1 MTADFGI
8 IVGLVF
14 AVLLVLVAGTVRAG
28 GASLVRTTRAD
39 ALKAVAEETKGAQA
53 VADLLDARTHLQPAL
68 GTSVTFLTVLA
79 VIPFTWAIT
88 KSLSGW
94 TLALALFAMAA
105 ALLLAVDIIPRRL
118 GRSRPASLAYRLS
131 RPLTLAYKFGDI
143 AGDLIADF
151 DVDDE
156 DADDEHEAAEAE
168 ERALI
173 RSVLEFTDTI
183 VREVM
188 VPRTD
193 MITIAGSASTDDA
206 VDLVLESGRSR
217 IPVTGDGMD
226 HVIGVLFSR
235 DLLELFDREA
245 EPGIAADVARDPYFV
260 PETKPIFE
268 LLREMQVN
276 QQHMAIVVD
285 EFGGTAGIVTIE
297 DLVEEIVGE
306 IVDEFD
312 EEEPM
317 VVEVNGGFMV
327 DARMG
332 VDDLAALVGIDLP
345 SDEWDTVGGL
355 VLELAGRVPEEG
367 ESFDHDGLTFTT
379 TSVQGRRVAK
389 VRVGRT

>member
-1 MTADFGI
+1 MTGQLGI
-8 IVGLVF
+8 IAGLVI
-14 AVLLVLVAGTVRAG
+14 AGLLVLVAATLRAG
-28 GASLVRTTRAD
+28 GASLIRTARAD
-39 ALKAVAEETKGAQA
+39 ALKEVAEGTKGAQE
-53 VADLLDARTHLQPAL
+53 VADLLEARSHLQPAL
-68 GTSVTFLTVLA
+68 GTSITFLTVLA
-79 VIPFTWAIT
+79 VIPLTWAIT
-88 KSLSGW
+88 DSMSGFP
-94 TLALALFAMAA
+94 LALALVAMAA
-105 ALLLAVDIIPRRL
+105 VLLLAVDIIPRRI
-118 GRSRPASLAYRLS
+118 GRSRPATLAYRLAGA
-131 RPLTLAYKFGDI
+131 LTLAYRFGDT
-143 AGDLIADF
+143 AGDLIAEV
-151 DVDDE
+151 DVVE
-156 DADDEHEAAEAE
+156 EVVDEHEAADAE

-173 RSVLEFTDTI
+173 RSVLEFTETI

-193 MITIAGSASTDDA
+193 MITIPGSASTDDA

-235 DLLELFDREA
+235 DLLELFDQEA
-245 EPGIAADVARDPYFV
+245 EPGVAADVARDPYFV

-332 VDDLAALVGIDLP
+332 VDDLAQLVGIDLP